1 MQRWEPYKTSVRPR
15 LISGD
20 KIIPQ
25 NMWQAFPKFHSPL
38 LVCGTELV
46 TECMLH
52 RKRRNEEERQREER
66 REGTRHQSDMSF

>member
-1 MQRWEPYKTSVRPR
+1 MQRWEPYKASVRPR

-25 NMWQAFPKFHSPL
+25 NMWQAFPKFHSSL
-38 LVCGTELV
+38 LVHGTELG
-46 TECMLH
+46 TGSILH
-52 RKRRNEEERQREER
+52 GERRNEEERQREER